1 MLVIPQRELEAILNQ
16 IVDECRG
23 KLPTAVW
30 NVLAAWRA
38 KLEKP
43 PTSQAPF
50 QIDQIMR
57 EVRARLASGSLI
69 PAPRAK

>member
-1 MLVIPQRELEAILNQ
+1 MLIKVDCMLVIPKRELEAILDQ
-16 IVDECRG
+16 IVEECRS
-23 KLPTAVW
+23 KQPTALW

-43 PTSQAPF
+43 PTSQAAF

-57 EVRARLASGSLI
+57 EVQARLA
-69 PAPRAK
+69 RAR